1 MERLRTLWRRWLALL
16 AALAGAVAVFAAD
29 PPQTVEAEPEKGA
42 VSLASGVATAICTA
56 TNAVPLSIT
65 ITITNSVDALV
76 WPGTNTTV
84 SGGYFIKG
92 NGGTVTISF
101 PLADQRAWR
110 GAGLG
115 GTALGTYIREY
126 R

>member
-1 MERLRTLWRRWLALL
+1 MHSTRYLQNLL
-16 AALAGAVAVFAAD
+16 YD
-29 PPQTVEAEPEKGA
+29 PPLIWGSTWTRLSDTCGWLLRLK
-42 VSLASGVATAICTA
+42 